1 MGRRTGKSSNTPIAM
16 PPKTAVAPHQTT
28 KGSPKA
34 ELNAINAYIAQKPDF
49 DKLIDEAKQ
58 NPQSVPEKQTTDY
71 DRKLYAGVKESLDEA
86 RNARESKEAVST

>member
-1 MGRRTGKSSNTPIAM
+1 M
-16 PPKTAVAPHQTT
+16 PPKTAVAPHPKT
-28 KGSPKA
+28 KSPSKP
-34 ELNAINAYIAQKPDF
+34 ELDAINAYIAQKPDF

-86 RNARESKEAVST
+86 RNAREVTEAVPT